1 MKFEVQ
7 RVEYPTPKVKFL
19 VEVDLAEVAGMAKT
33 ALYAR
38 QTYDQRWEMFQLVLT
53 HMFGITEVELVEKL
67 EAFAGKGV

>member
-1 MKFEVQ
+1 
-7 RVEYPTPKVKFL
+7 
-19 VEVDLAEVAGMAKT
+19 MAKT

-38 QTYDQRWEMFQLVLT
+38 QTYDQRWEMLQLVLT